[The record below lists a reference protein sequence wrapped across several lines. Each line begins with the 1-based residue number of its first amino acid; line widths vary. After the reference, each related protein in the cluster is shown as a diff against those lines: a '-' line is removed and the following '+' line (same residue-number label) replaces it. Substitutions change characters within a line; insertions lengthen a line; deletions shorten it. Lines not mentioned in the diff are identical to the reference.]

1 MAENMCIFCQEYK
14 EDIGHVTT
22 SCPYVKCKN
31 CDQKGHFKMNC
42 EIDEMED
49 GLEVE
54 LIDVKSTLNSDNFI
68 KVKDIKS
75 LTKIVEEDKG
85 ESGKIDALSFYLCLV
100 FLQVQKSFGLA
111 QNIWTST
118 KHFGTCKRTRH

>member
-1 MAENMCIFCQEYK
+1 MCIFCQEYR
-14 EDIGHVTT
+14 EVIGHVTT
-22 SCPYVKCKN
+22 SCPHVKCKN

-42 EIDEMED
+42 EIDELED

-75 LTKIVEEDKG
+75 LTKIVEEDND
-85 ESGKIDALSFYLCLV
+85 GKIVGLSFYATKTVLV
-100 FLQVQKSFGLA
+100 GPEWFLPDQIDLDLTIM
-111 QNIWTST
+111 IWSRP
-118 KHFGTCKRTRH
+118 K

>member
-1 MAENMCIFCQEYK
+1 MCIFCQEYK

-22 SCPYVKCKN
+22 SCPHVKCKN

-42 EIDEMED
+42 EMEE
-49 GLEVE
+49 LEVE
-54 LIDVKSTLNSDNFI
+54 FIDVKSTLNSDNFI

-85 ESGKIDALSFYLCLV
+85 ESGKIDALSFYNLLRG
-100 FLQVQKSFGLA
+100 QNDFGP
-111 QNIWTST
+111 S
-118 KHFGTCKRTRH
+118 KF

>member
-1 MAENMCIFCQEYK
+1 
-14 EDIGHVTT
+14 
-22 SCPYVKCKN
+22 
-31 CDQKGHFKMNC
+31 MNC

-75 LTKIVEEDKG
+75 LTKIVEKDKG
-85 ESGKIDALSFYLCLV
+85 ESGEWPCPSRGQND
-100 FLQVQKSFGLA
+100 FGP
-111 QNIWTST
+111 S
-118 KHFGTCKRTRH
+118 KFF

>member
-1 MAENMCIFCQEYK
+1 
-14 EDIGHVTT
+14 
-22 SCPYVKCKN
+22 
-31 CDQKGHFKMNC
+31 MNC

-85 ESGKIDALSFYLCLV
+85 ESGKIDALSSYILRG
-100 FLQVQKSFGLA
+100 QNDFGPSKL
-111 QNIWTST
+111 
-118 KHFGTCKRTRH
+118 

>member
-14 EDIGHVTT
+14 EVIGHVTT
-22 SCPYVKCKN
+22 SCPHVKCKN

-85 ESGKIDALSFYLCLV
+85 ESGKIDALSF
-100 FLQVQKSFGLA
+100 
-111 QNIWTST
+111 
-118 KHFGTCKRTRH
+118 

>member
-1 MAENMCIFCQEYK
+1 
-14 EDIGHVTT
+14 
-22 SCPYVKCKN
+22 
-31 CDQKGHFKMNC
+31 MNC

-85 ESGKIDALSFYLCLV
+85 ESGEWPCPSRGQNDFGPSKLFKTGTNRFELVQIVLFRFKLDFSGLV
-100 FLQVQKSFGLA
+100 FI
-111 QNIWTST
+111 IWT
-118 KHFGTCKRTRH
+118 CPN

>member
-14 EDIGHVTT
+14 EVIGHVTT
-22 SCPYVKCKN
+22 SCPHVKCKN

-42 EIDEMED
+42 EIDELED

-85 ESGKIDALSFYLCLV
+85 ESGKIDALSSYILRG
-100 FLQVQKSFGLA
+100 QNDFGPSKL
-111 QNIWTST
+111 
-118 KHFGTCKRTRH
+118 

>member
-1 MAENMCIFCQEYK
+1 
-14 EDIGHVTT
+14 
-22 SCPYVKCKN
+22 
-31 CDQKGHFKMNC
+31 MNC

-49 GLEVE
+49 DLEVE

-85 ESGKIDALSFYLCLV
+85 ESGKMDALSFLEVKMILDRPNC
-100 FLQVQKSFGLA
+100 FERVQIVLFRFKVDFSGLH
-111 QNIWTST
+111 NFYNLDLSKLI
-118 KHFGTCKRTRH
+118 

>member
-1 MAENMCIFCQEYK
+1 MAENMCIFCQEYR
-14 EDIGHVTT
+14 EVIGHVTT
-22 SCPYVKCKN
+22 SCPHVKCKN

-75 LTKIVEEDKG
+75 LTKIVEEDNG
-85 ESGKIDALSFYLCLV
+85 GKIVPCPSTYALSFYRSQNFLCRSK
-100 FLQVQKSFGLA
+100 FFEPA
-111 QNIWTST
+111 QNFDCI
-118 KHFGTCKRTRH
+118 